1 MLSTGY
7 LSGEMM
13 KRVQISSLFSSRL
26 QMMSLCTVTFL
37 VKSLSLFDLFEV
49 TMGQPHL
56 QISFAIGASLRKIP
70 HQACRASFDA
80 RFTD

>member
-7 LSGEMM
+7 ISGEMM

-26 QMMSLCTVTFL
+26 QMMSLGTVTVL
-37 VKSLSLFDLFEV
+37 VKSFSLFDLFEV

-56 QISFAIGASLRKIP
+56 QISFAVGASLRKFP

>member
-7 LSGEMM
+7 LFGRDDETYTDFITLLITSTNDEP
-13 KRVQISSLFSSRL
+13 VYHYL
-26 QMMSLCTVTFL
+26 L

-56 QISFAIGASLRKIP
+56 QISFAIGASLRKFP

>member
-1 MLSTGY
+1 
-7 LSGEMM
+7 MM
-13 KRVQISSLFSSRL
+13 KRVHISSLCSSRL
-26 QMMSLCTVTFL
+26 QMMSLRTVPIL
-37 VKSLSLFDLFEV
+37 GKSFSLFDLFEV

-56 QISFAIGASLRKIP
+56 QFSFAIGAWLKKVP